1 MMHKNT
7 PGIWTL
13 AWMKNLADTLNELQ
27 AKENDGRGVSCVRG
41 IMVELRCHRKFSAQA
56 IANNEYD
63 KIRNYPAIK
72 AVVDENFGTE
82 DK

>member
-1 MMHKNT
+1 MMEK
-7 PGIWTL
+7 
-13 AWMKNLADTLNELQ
+13 LADTLDQLQ
-27 AKENDGRGVSCVRG
+27 AKENNGRGVSCVRG
-41 IMVELRCHRKFSAQA
+41 IVSELRRYNLSGAQA

-63 KIRNYPAIK
+63 KIRSYPEIK